1 MKFYQLGFRYLQ
13 RKKGKTI
20 LLLIVLILVNSMIL
34 GTSMILRT
42 TNESKQAMQEKT
54 NSKIVAEITSE
65 DSKITENEINKIETL
80 EDVSSINRIGRQE
93 VFPNNFAPVTLNTS
107 TNEENLKIA
116 LLSYDDLEKDSSFSE
131 MQYRLASGNAE
142 KDQPSE
148 TTAVNRIE
156 NQIFIDN
163 STYKELF
170 KEAEFEKICIY
181 SKRPEKLDV
190 LETSLQKIFGNDVAL
205 STSDTL
211 YQQMSAPLEQISKV
225 ANLMLVLT
233 LVTGTVVVSLVLC
246 MLMRTRQKEVAIF
259 MSLGKTKSEIFLQT
273 LLEAG
278 SVFTLSVLGATA
290 IGKLFSGVLQN
301 VITGSETVT
310 ENLKV
315 VLQIQDIGMLFLLG
329 GAVILVALC
338 CSILPILRANPKDIL
353 AKMEG

>member
-1 MKFYQLGFRYLQ
+1 M
-13 RKKGKTI
+13 
-20 LLLIVLILVNSMIL
+20 
-34 GTSMILRT
+34 
-42 TNESKQAMQEKT
+42 
-54 NSKIVAEITSE
+54 
-65 DSKITENEINKIETL
+65 
-80 EDVSSINRIGRQE
+80 
-93 VFPNNFAPVTLNTS
+93 
-107 TNEENLKIA
+107 
-116 LLSYDDLEKDSSFSE
+116 
-131 MQYRLASGNAE
+131 
-142 KDQPSE
+142 
-148 TTAVNRIE
+148 
-156 NQIFIDN
+156 
-163 STYKELF
+163 
-170 KEAEFEKICIY
+170 
-181 SKRPEKLDV
+181 

-233 LVTGTVVVSLVLC
+233 LVTGTVVVSLLLC
-246 MLMRTRQKEVAIF
+246 MWMRTRQKEVAIF

-329 GAVILVALC
+329 GAVILVTLC